1 MWHSDPVD
9 PYHTAST
16 TPSQDPE
23 EDDSDIDVQELRE
36 TDKDR
41 RQAMMTSMDAS
52 EANQLRTGTL
62 SDFWGDFILP
72 KHTTREGSATGDK
85 NTEDHASPRGI
96 PQITGNTSIA
106 TCTTSAPAQT
116 GEDPESL
123 QSRPAKLA
131 KEVLW
136 REEIGSLCH
145 TVTEPLDITDSTL
158 SNSKQ
163 SLKVGKVTRTGENQG
178 IPKWSCLVCT
188 LYVKSYSILSM
199 PHTAP
204 LPYPSDN
211 DNDHLACS
219 ACATP
224 RGDTRWPRSVL

>member
-1 MWHSDPVD
+1 MWHSDPVE
-9 PYHTAST
+9 PYRTAST

-62 SDFWGDFILP
+62 PDFWGDFILP
-72 KHTTREGSATGDK
+72 KHTTHKGHATGDK
-85 NTEDHASPRGI
+85 KAEDHASPRGI

-106 TCTTSAPAQT
+106 TCTTSAPVQT

-136 REEIGSLCH
+136 REENGSLRH
-145 TVTEPLDITDSTL
+145 TVTEPLDITDPDPDSTL

-163 SLKVGKVTRTGENQG
+163 SLKVGKVTRTGNNQR
-178 IPKWSCLVCT
+178 ISKWSCLVCT
-188 LYVKSYSILSM
+188 LYVKFYSIRINASYS
-199 PHTAP
+199 TAP
-204 LPYPSDN
+204 LFQ
-211 DNDHLACS
+211 
-219 ACATP
+219 
-224 RGDTRWPRSVL
+224 R

>member
-1 MWHSDPVD
+1 MWHSDPVE

-62 SDFWGDFILP
+62 PDFWGDFILP
-72 KHTTREGSATGDK
+72 KHTTRKGHATGDK
-85 NTEDHASPRGI
+85 NAEDHASPRGI

-106 TCTTSAPAQT
+106 TCTTSAPVQT

-136 REEIGSLCH
+136 REENGSLRH
-145 TVTEPLDITDSTL
+145 TVTEPLDITDPDSTL

-163 SLKVGKVTRTGENQG
+163 SLKVGKVTRTGKNQG
-178 IPKWSCLVCT
+178 ISKWSCLVCT
-188 LYVKSYSILSM
+188 LYVKFYSIRINASYS
-199 PHTAP
+199 TAT
-204 LPYPSDN
+204 LFQ
-211 DNDHLACS
+211 
-219 ACATP
+219 
-224 RGDTRWPRSVL
+224 R